1 MFHRAWRA
9 IRSDY
14 ISAYISNFVSLD
26 PVLLASSA
34 IQMFVMFPM
43 KALKVCV
50 KRKICVVISKSYL
63 KCS

>member
-9 IRSDY
+9 VRSDY

-26 PVLLASSA
+26 PVSLASSA

-50 KRKICVVISKSYL
+50 KRKYV
-63 KCS
+63 